1 MILPHFGQMKENV
14 MIIEPRQATGKEC
27 CENCIHGIK
36 TDIDGL
42 IDCKHDGRSK
52 DCDLVCDE
60 YETD

>member
-1 MILPHFGQMKENV
+1 

>member
-1 MILPHFGQMKENV
+1 
-14 MIIEPRQATGKEC
+14 MIINPREKTGEAC

-42 IDCKHDGRSK
+42 IYYEHDGRGK
-52 DCDLVCDE
+52 DWDLVCDE